1 MTFWAPD
8 ETERCVALWGEG
20 YSAEKIGVALGRTRN
35 SVIRK
40 VQSMK
45 LPVRQWSGDHVV
57 KGARARALPLKT
69 AEPWDRPPKPRPV
82 KTKPPVALAYE
93 PEVLGEPN
101 DFPKRGC
108 LWINGV
114 VTPGFRCC
122 GQKRHGNSVWC
133 EHHHA
138 KAIAPQRGRS
148 DDNGTNSRSTA

>member
-1 MTFWAPD
+1 MMWEPA
-8 ETERCVALWGEG
+8 EVELCEKLWNEG
-20 YSAEKIGVALGRTRN
+20 YSATKIGEKMGRSRN
-35 SVIRK
+35 SIIRK
-40 VQSMK
+40 VQSLC
-45 LPVRQWSGDHVV
+45 LPVREWTGDHVLRGV
-57 KGARARALPLKT
+57 RTRGLTGAPKQRY
-69 AEPWDRPPKPRPV
+69 ENRPKAVP

-101 DFPKRGC
+101 DFPKHGC

-138 KAIAPQRGRS
+138 KAVAP
-148 DDNGTNSRSTA
+148 SREAKR